1 MRLKS
6 LYISQYKN
14 LRDFSLSFDGGSFID
29 VFVGKN
35 GTGKSNLFEALIEIF
50 RHIVEYDR
58 TKADLGFSY
67 RLVYEIDNSETAI
80 EWSWGEIDDVALR
93 DRPKDRGLVI
103 NGRKRK
109 TIGKSQVP
117 DNVLIY
123 YSGHNK
129 TVAGL
134 VAQYEESFRQR
145 IKRADFDESR
155 FFIGIGPEYKELLLA
170 VLLMQQDG
178 CKARQFICQKLGI
191 ANVAAEL
198 RLVLER
204 PEYAGDARFDIELND
219 ETDRYWKPDG
229 ITKTFL
235 NRLHR
240 CINTASGSP
249 VRSEGYFASD
259 DRYVLYFGIDK
270 IQQEFTDL
278 SPQELFRQLD
288 NLKTLRMLAEVTIS
302 LKLEN
307 GFDASV
313 SHFSDGQFQSVYIY
327 SITELFKDRNCITL
341 LDEPDS
347 FLHPEWQFDFLKQV
361 FEITDTA
368 AKTNHVL
375 MSSHSAVTLIPHEK
389 KRVNLFDIH
398 NSNVVCRSTSKDYA
412 ISKLSSSLIKYKED
426 EQILSILRNIRIEG
440 VPVLFTEGSTDPDIL
455 KEAWRKLFDE
465 PLPFV
470 PIYAFCCDYLRR
482 ALQDNRIINEMGG
495 RPLFGLFDFDEA
507 YNEWNYLNQKDSWAL
522 QCDDPYLGLRTEN
535 AAEKVHAF
543 IIPVPRIAKVE
554 AQVMKT
560 PGSKEHFAHQAIMGI
575 EHLFYSDHTARYFEA
590 RQLPGGGEIVTFSG
604 NKTKFA
610 REVVPTLD
618 AATFEVFRPM
628 FEFIKSKCPAPAEAA
643 VALV

>member
-6 LYISQYKN
+6 LHISQYKN
-14 LRDFSLSFDGGSFID
+14 LCDFSLNFDGDSFID
-29 VFVGKN
+29 IFVGKN
-35 GTGKSNLFEALIEIF
+35 GTGKSNLFEALLEIF
-50 RHIVEYDR
+50 NHIVEYDQKK
-58 TKADLGFSY
+58 TDLDFSY
-67 RLVYEIDNSETAI
+67 IVQYEINESITTI
-80 EWSWGEIDDVALR
+80 EWSWGEINDITLR
-93 DRPKDRGLVI
+93 DRSQNRGFTI

-109 TIGKSQVP
+109 IIGKTQMP

-129 TVAGL
+129 TVARL
-134 VAQYEESFRQR
+134 VKRYEASFRQR

-170 VLLMQQDG
+170 VLLMQPNT

-191 ANVAAEL
+191 TNVATEV

-204 PEYAGDARFDIELND
+204 PEYAGDVRFDIELND
-219 ETDRYWKPDG
+219 ESDRYWKPEG

-235 NRLHR
+235 DRLHR
-240 CINTASGSP
+240 CINVVANGP
-249 VRSEGYFASD
+249 VRSEGYFASE
-259 DRYVLYFGIDK
+259 DRYILYFGIDK
-270 IQQEFTDL
+270 IQQEFSDL

-288 NLKTLRMLAEVTIS
+288 NFKTLGMLSEITIP
-302 LKLEN
+302 LQLEN
-307 GFDASV
+307 GFEASV

-398 NSNVVCRSTSKDYA
+398 DSNVVCRSTSKDYA
-412 ISKLSSSLIKYKED
+412 ISKLSSNLIKYKED
-426 EQILSILRNIRIEG
+426 EQILSILRNIRIDG
-440 VPVLFTEGSTDPDIL
+440 MPVLLTESSTDPDIL
-455 KEAWRKLFDE
+455 NEAWRKLYAE
-465 PLPFV
+465 PIPFV

-482 ALQDNRIINEMGG
+482 VLQDNRVINEMSG

-507 YNEWNYLNQKDSWAL
+507 YNEWNYLKQKDSWTL
-522 QCDDPYLGLRTEN
+522 QCDDPYLGLRIEN
-535 AAEKVHAF
+535 TANKVHAF
-543 IIPVPRIAKVE
+543 ILPVPKIAKIE
-554 AQVMKT
+554 NQVMRTKGT
-560 PGSKEHFAHQAIMGI
+560 KEHYAHQSVMSI
-575 EHLFYSDHTARYFEA
+575 EHLFYCDQTIQYFKVD
-590 RQLPGGGEIVTFSG
+590 QLPGGGKIINFSG
-604 NKTKFA
+604 NKTEFA
-610 REVVPTLD
+610 RQVVPTLKVD
-618 AATFEVFRPM
+618 AFEVFRPM
-628 FEFIKSKCPAPAEAA
+628 FEFIKSECLGKATVA
-643 VALV
+643 VG

>member
-14 LRDFSLSFDGGSFID
+14 LRNFPLSFEGSSFID

-50 RHIVEYDR
+50 RHIVEYDKSK
-58 TKADLGFSY
+58 TDLGFSY
-67 RLVYEIDNSETAI
+67 RLVYEIDNTETSI
-80 EWSWGEIDDVALR
+80 EWSWGEIDNTALR
-93 DRPKDRGLVI
+93 ERPKDRGLII
-103 NGRKRK
+103 NGKERK
-109 TIGKSQVP
+109 TIGQTPVP

-129 TVAGL
+129 TIAGL
-134 VAQYEESFRQR
+134 VAQYEESFSQR

-170 VLLMQQDG
+170 VLLMQQDA

-204 PEYAGDARFDIELND
+204 PEYAADTRFDIELND

-270 IQQEFTDL
+270 IQQEFSDL

-288 NLKTLRMLAEVTIS
+288 NLKTLGMLAEITIP
-302 LKLEN
+302 LQLEN
-307 GFDASV
+307 GVDASV

-361 FEITDTA
+361 FEITHAA

-375 MSSHSAVTLIPHEK
+375 MSSHSAVTLIQHES
-389 KRVNLFDIH
+389 KRINLLEIES
-398 NSNVVCRSTSKDYA
+398 SNVVWRSTSKDYA
-412 ISKLSSSLIKYKED
+412 ISKLSSNIIKYRED
-426 EQILSILRNIRIEG
+426 EQILSILRNIKIENA
-440 VPVLFTEGSTDPDIL
+440 PVLFTEGSTDPDII
-455 KEAWRKLFDE
+455 KEAWRKLYDE

-482 ALQDNRIINEMGG
+482 VLQDERVINEMHG

-522 QCDDPYLGLRTEN
+522 QCDDPYLGLHTEN
-535 AAEKVHAF
+535 AAKKAHAF
-543 IIPVPRIAKVE
+543 ILPVPKIEKVE
-554 AQVMKT
+554 AQVMNP
-560 PGSKEHFAHQAIMGI
+560 PGSKEHFAHQAVMGI
-575 EHLFYSDHTARYFEA
+575 EHLFYSEQTAQYFDIKK
-590 RQLPGGGEIVTFSG
+590 LPGGGEILTFSG

-618 AATFEVFRPM
+618 DEIFEVFRPM
-628 FEFIKSKCPAPAEAA
+628 LDFIRSKCMARARAG
-643 VALV
+643 VA

>member
-6 LYISQYKN
+6 LHISQYKN
-14 LRDFSLSFDGGSFID
+14 LRDFSLSFDGSSFID

-67 RLVYEIDNSETAI
+67 RLVYEIDDSETAI
-80 EWSWGEIDDVALR
+80 EWSWGEIVNTALR
-93 DRPKDRGLVI
+93 ERPKERGLVI
-103 NGRKRK
+103 NGRRRK
-109 TIGKSQVP
+109 TIGKTQVP

-134 VAQYEESFRQR
+134 VAQYEDNFRQR

-170 VLLMQQDG
+170 VLLLQQDA

-191 ANVAAEL
+191 ANVATEV

-204 PEYAGDARFDIELND
+204 PEYAGDARFNIELND
-219 ETDRYWKPDG
+219 ETDRYWKPEG

-235 NRLHR
+235 DRLHR

-270 IQQEFTDL
+270 IQQEFSDL

-288 NLKTLRMLAEVTIS
+288 NLRTLGMLAEITIP
-302 LKLEN
+302 LQLEN

-426 EQILSILRNIRIEG
+426 EQILSILRNMGIRI
-440 VPVLFTEGSTDPDIL
+440 
-455 KEAWRKLFDE
+455 
-465 PLPFV
+465 
-470 PIYAFCCDYLRR
+470 
-482 ALQDNRIINEMGG
+482 
-495 RPLFGLFDFDEA
+495 
-507 YNEWNYLNQKDSWAL
+507 
-522 QCDDPYLGLRTEN
+522 
-535 AAEKVHAF
+535 
-543 IIPVPRIAKVE
+543 
-554 AQVMKT
+554 
-560 PGSKEHFAHQAIMGI
+560 
-575 EHLFYSDHTARYFEA
+575 
-590 RQLPGGGEIVTFSG
+590 
-604 NKTKFA
+604 
-610 REVVPTLD
+610 
-618 AATFEVFRPM
+618 
-628 FEFIKSKCPAPAEAA
+628 
-643 VALV
+643 